1 MSLIRIESFVNN
13 NGGSTCTRC
22 KYYVQIFTHSVLIK
36 LVLPQAAQLGIHFFK
51 CSHHKLR
58 SKYTHRESVCMQAR
72 GCLHAIFS
80 FTSAFTKLDHLSKQ
94 NIVCLYQCTQL
105 SQLMWNPLCSNPCW
119 VIIGFLQWHALSM
132 CILRSLWLRCTSLR
146 DLIFDKLCWNEEKLE
161 RKVRRSF
168 FFTIPAHSV
177 GFEPLSS

>member
-1 MSLIRIESFVNN
+1 MTVHRASFDERSFQCLWYTMIIFIVLGLFQTHVIFMSLIRIESFVNN

-105 SQLMWNPLCSNPCW
+105 SQLM
-119 VIIGFLQWHALSM
+119 
-132 CILRSLWLRCTSLR
+132 
-146 DLIFDKLCWNEEKLE
+146 
-161 RKVRRSF
+161 
-168 FFTIPAHSV
+168 
-177 GFEPLSS
+177 